1 MSRSPIL
8 RFVQPGILC
17 ILLLALLAGCSNP
30 LTDAAEPTEEVDG
43 SAAPTSPPAMPIIT
57 PTPFDPGAVT
67 AASPTPEFEERP
79 DVYVVEENDTL
90 YGIAARFDVE
100 ISLLVAENGLSDP
113 NDIWV
118 GQELIIP
125 PLE

>member
-1 MSRSPIL
+1 MSRSSRL
-8 RFVQPGILC
+8 RLVLPGILV
-17 ILLLALLAGCSNP
+17 ILLFALLAGCSNP
-30 LTDAAEPTEEVDG
+30 LADDAEPTE
-43 SAAPTSPPAMPIIT
+43 AADSGAEPTSPPAMPIIT
-57 PTPFDPGAVT
+57 PTPVDPTAVE

-79 DVYVVEENDTL
+79 ELYVVQENDTL
-90 YGIAARFDVE
+90 YAIAARFDVE
-100 ISLLVAENGLSDP
+100 ISHLVAENGLADP